1 MYLIW
6 TNERY
11 SGDPSIEPTLTAKVD
26 KFLYEKGVYTRID
39 QKIIENLEDLGCA
52 KIKGERK
59 GSDARKLEGRE

>member
-39 QKIIENLEDLGCA
+39 QKLSQKSRRLVD
-52 KIKGERK
+52 RK
-59 GSDARKLEGRE
+59 TSYNQNSVK